1 MDLAALRHSL
11 PHLSV
16 VQRRMERWSNQ
27 LTYGEFGWVVDE
39 DEVPCFAS
47 INVAG
52 EKHAIA
58 GKA

>member
-1 MDLAALRHSL
+1 
-11 PHLSV
+11 
-16 VQRRMERWSNQ
+16 MERWSNQ